1 MTRLVLVA
9 VVVLVAVAAA
19 DAIRPESRERVIKE
33 ASNDR
38 VTAPS
43 SIQRPSSGYVAVGP
57 FTRTRVLHHGRE
69 YLSTATV
76 DAAFPSLESGEPF
89 DISHLATASDGT
101 LALAIYRFP
110 AKKPVEAAVELWRER
125 RLLAAFPVP
134 AGSFGGGL
142 GFADEGRLVATLL
155 SDGHSVVLFT
165 RTGKRVGSVSA
176 TSW

>member
-1 MTRLVLVA
+1 MTRLLLAA

-19 DAIRPESRERVIKE
+19 DAIRPEGRERTVS
-33 ASNDR
+33 A
-38 VTAPS
+38 APARS
-43 SIQRPSSGYVAVGP
+43 AAQSAVQGSSSGYVAVGA
-57 FTRTRVLHHGRE
+57 FTRKRVLHHGRE
-69 YLSTATV
+69 YLSTAAI

-89 DISHLATASDGT
+89 DISHLATAPDGT
-101 LALAIYRFP
+101 VALAIYRFP
-110 AKKPVEAAVELWRER
+110 AKQPVEAAVELWRKG
-125 RLLAAFPVP
+125 RLLAAFEVP

-142 GFADEGRLVATLL
+142 GFADEGRLIATLL

>member
-1 MTRLVLVA
+1 MSRLVLAA

-19 DAIRPESRERVIKE
+19 DAIRPGSKERVISE
-33 ASNDR
+33 ASNR
-38 VTAPS
+38 AAPAT
-43 SIQRPSSGYVAVGP
+43 IQRASSGYVAVGP
-57 FTRTRVLHHGRE
+57 FTRKRVLHHGRE
-69 YLSTATV
+69 YLSTAAI
-76 DAAFPSLESGEPF
+76 DAAFPSLETGEPF
-89 DISHLATASDGT
+89 DISHLATAADGT

-110 AKKPVEAAVELWRER
+110 AKQPVEAAVELWRDR

>member
-1 MTRLVLVA
+1 MTRLLLAA

-19 DAIRPESRERVIKE
+19 DAIRPDSKERTGS
-33 ASNDR
+33 A
-38 VTAPS
+38 APGRS
-43 SIQRPSSGYVAVGP
+43 AAQPAVQRSSSGYIAVGA
-57 FTRTRVLHHGRE
+57 FTRKRVLHHGRE
-69 YLSTATV
+69 YLSTEAI

-89 DISHLATASDGT
+89 DITHLATASDGT

-110 AKKPVEAAVELWRER
+110 AKEPVEAAVELWREG
-125 RLLAAFPVP
+125 RLLAAFQVP

>member
-1 MTRLVLVA
+1 MTRLLLA
-9 VVVLVAVAAA
+9 AIVVLVAVAAA
-19 DAIRPESRERVIKE
+19 DAIRPESNERTISAVPGRFV
-33 ASNDR
+33 SQPT
-38 VTAPS
+38 V
-43 SIQRPSSGYVAVGP
+43 QRSSSGYVAVGA
-57 FTRTRVLHHGRE
+57 FTRKRVLHHGRE
-69 YLSTATV
+69 YLSSETI

-89 DISHLATASDGT
+89 DISHLATAPDGT

-110 AKKPVEAAVELWRER
+110 AKEPVEAGVELWRDG
-125 RLLAAFPVP
+125 RLLGAFQVP

-165 RTGKRVGSVSA
+165 RAGRRVGSVSA